1 MKVANLATLVKPK
14 AIMQFLND
22 KGWAKYVCAY
32 MAGDGRVVL

>member
-1 MKVANLATLVKPK
+1 
-14 AIMQFLND
+14 MQFLND